1 MAPTRLL
8 RSTLALTTAVLLA
21 GPAARAADPA
31 AAWSTPTPEL
41 KEVLGYTGDP
51 SRGRESYVA
60 CRSCHKGGGA
70 GPADGSSPRL
80 AGQHARVII
89 KQVTDVRAG
98 IRQNPRMASYASDHM
113 ISTQEIADLAAFLSA
128 AQSPKDPGQGPGT
141 AVAKGKALYE
151 SKGCTTCHGA
161 RGEGDAEKFY
171 PVIAAQHYAY
181 LERELVLIQQ
191 GKRGNSHP
199 EMVSALKGLTP
210 EDLQAIADYLS
221 RLPDYRKAAA
231 APKK

>member
-1 MAPTRLL
+1 MAPTRSFRCAPALVSLSLL
-8 RSTLALTTAVLLA
+8 VAV
-21 GPAARAADPA
+21 PAYAADPA
-31 AAWSTPTPEL
+31 PTWSTPTPEL
-41 KEVLGYTGDP
+41 KEVLGYTGDA

-70 GPADGSSPRL
+70 GPSDGSSPRL

-98 IRQNPRMASYASDHM
+98 VRQNPRMASYASDHM
-113 ISTQEIADLAAFLSA
+113 VSTQEIADLAVFLSA

-141 AVAKGKALYE
+141 AVAKGKALYG
-151 SKGCTTCHGA
+151 SKGCVSCHGA
-161 RGEGDAEKFY
+161 RGEGDAEKFF
-171 PVIAAQHYAY
+171 PVVAAQHYGY
-181 LERELVLIQQ
+181 LERELTLIQQ

-199 EMVSALKGLTP
+199 EMVSALKGLAP

-231 APKK
+231 AR